1 MLQHYVFI
9 KYQESTSDEHIQA
22 FKDKML
28 ALKNTIKEIK
38 RIEVSIDELHEERSW
53 DVVLNMQF
61 DSLEDLRIYQMHPDH
76 VAVVQF
82 NGPKVAQAGALDCH
96 I

>member
-9 KYQESTSDEHIQA
+9 KYQEGTSDEHIHA

-28 ALKNTIKEIK
+28 MLKRTIKEIK
-38 RIEVSIDELHEERSW
+38 HIEVSIDELHEERSW

-61 DSLEDLRIYQMHPDH
+61 SSLEDLRTYQAHPDH
-76 VAVVQF
+76 VAVMQF
-82 NGPKVAQAGALDCH
+82 NGPNVAHVGALDCH